1 MNHDPNCI
9 FCKIIKGEISAIK
22 VYENEETFAFLD
34 ITPIHPGHTL
44 VIPKN
49 HASNIYEISEKDFL
63 AVSKTVHTLAKA
75 IKEGLKCEGI
85 NIYMNNEAPA
95 GQVIFHSHIH
105 IIPRFVN
112 DGYEHWHGKRG
123 IEKNLLEEAGEKIK
137 NSLR

>member
-1 MNHDPNCI
+1 MNHDKNCI
-9 FCKIIKGEISAIK
+9 FCKIITGEISAIK
-22 VYENEETFAFLD
+22 VYEDEKTFAFLD

-49 HASNIYEISEKDFL
+49 HVSNIYEISENDFL
-63 AVSKTVHTLAKA
+63 SVSKTVHTLSKA
-75 IKEGLKCEGI
+75 IKEGLKCDGI

-123 IEKNLLEEAGEKIK
+123 IEEKILEEAGEKIK
-137 NSLR
+137 NNL